1 MKSMKYGV
9 VYTPDSLATFV
20 AELLIDSIKSTN
32 VNVENVLD
40 PACGEGALLMAYKS
54 ITKGDSRFWG
64 IDIDDDVIQKNIT
77 EFELCKSDAI
87 LPRTQKKTKE
97 YWQKRIPKIQAI
109 IANPPWSSEKI
120 YDRGDLRKA
129 GFKLVDGQYDSYVLF
144 IELAY
149 NLLQEG
155 GFFAFIIPDSLF
167 DAQNEELRKFLVYNT
182 QIKVI
187 ARLGEKLFEN
197 INRAATVLVCQKK
210 KPETNSK
217 TTCFRLST
225 DNRKEY
231 LAGKQTLR
239 FFYDKEKHV
248 VMQKRFKDNVSCNF
262 DIDTR
267 EAEESLLE
275 KIRKETVLWDDIF
288 KFGRGVEISK
298 TGEVTICTKCHCAQ
312 GYTKKQYETGKKKCT
327 CCNKETVVNNE
338 TICQVVKEGYKKKYV
353 KMIVGEDVHRYV
365 CSTNH
370 YIKKNVSGINY
381 KEDSLYQSPKLLV
394 RKTGLGIYAAIDYS
408 YEKTSQTVYILKYLD
423 ETNNVPLEY
432 YLAILNS
439 RVVYYYYLKVFGEN
453 EWKSHPY
460 LTKKIIFSLPIRPYV
475 GDCLDEQII
484 EISTKLSRGYSY
496 ELDMKLENLII
507 QKYGLNEEDKGLVIR
522 EMNSLPN
529 LSSVNNMKYEVGA

>member
-20 AELLIDSIKSTN
+20 AGLLIDCIKSTN
-32 VNVENVLD
+32 SSVENVLD

-54 ITKGDSRFWG
+54 VSNCDSRFWG
-64 IDIDDDVIQKNIT
+64 IDIDDDVIQKNIA
-77 EFELCKSDAI
+77 EYEVCKSDAI
-87 LPRTQKKTKE
+87 LPKTQKTTKA
-97 YWQKRIPKIQAI
+97 YWQDRLPQIQAI

-120 YDRGDLRKA
+120 YDRGELRRA

-149 NLLQEG
+149 NLLQDE

-167 DAQNEELRKFLVYNT
+167 DAQNESLRRFLVENT

-197 INRAATVLVCQKK
+197 INRATTVLICQKK
-210 KPETNSK
+210 RPEIDSK

-225 DNRKEY
+225 DNRKKY

-239 FFYDKEKHV
+239 FFYDKEKHE
-248 VMQKRFKDNVSCNF
+248 VMQKRFKGNVSCNF

-267 EAEESLLE
+267 AAEESLLE
-275 KIRKETVLWDDIF
+275 KIRKKTVAWDSIF

-298 TGEVTICTKCHCAQ
+298 TGEVTICKKCHSAQ
-312 GYTKKQYETGKKKCT
+312 GYTKKQYENGKKKCS
-327 CCNKETVVNNE
+327 CCNKETVVNSE
-338 TICQVVKEGYKKKYV
+338 TICQVVSDGYKKNYV

-365 CSTNH
+365 CRPKH
-370 YIKKNVSGINY
+370 YIKNNVNGINY
-381 KEDSLYQSPKLLV
+381 KSDTLYQSPKLLV

-423 ETNNVPLEY
+423 EKNNVPLEY
-432 YLAILNS
+432 YLALLNS
-439 RVVYYYYLKVFGEN
+439 RVVYYFYLKVFGEN

-460 LTKKIIFSLPIRPYV
+460 LTKQIIFSFPIRQYV
-475 GDCLDEQII
+475 GDSLDEQII
-484 EISTKLSRGYSY
+484 EIATRISHDYSY
-496 ELDMKLENLII
+496 DLDMELENLIM
-507 QKYGLNEEDKGLVIR
+507 QKYGLNEEDKRLIIR

>member
-1 MKSMKYGV
+1 MKSKKYGV

-20 AELLIDSIKSTN
+20 AGLLIDSIKSTN

-54 ITKGDSRFWG
+54 VSNCDSRFWG
-64 IDIDDDVIQKNIT
+64 IDIDDDVIQKNIA
-77 EFELCKSDAI
+77 EYEVCKSDAI
-87 LPRTQKKTKE
+87 LPKTRKTTKE
-97 YWQKRIPKIQAI
+97 YWKDRIPKIQAI

-120 YDRGDLRKA
+120 YDRGELRKA

-149 NLLQEG
+149 NLLEEE

-167 DAQNEELRKFLVYNT
+167 DAQNKELRKFLVENT

-197 INRAATVLVCQKK
+197 INRATTVLICQKK
-210 KPETNSK
+210 RPEIDSK

-225 DNRKEY
+225 DNRKKY

-239 FFYDKEKHV
+239 FFYDKEKHE
-248 VMQKRFKDNVSCNF
+248 VMQKRFKGNVLCNF

-267 EAEESLLE
+267 EAEETLLE
-275 KIRKETVLWDDIF
+275 KIRTEMVTWDSVF

-298 TGEVTICTKCHCAQ
+298 TGEVTICTNCHSAQ
-312 GYTKKQYETGKKKCT
+312 GYTKKQYEIGKKKCS
-327 CCNKETVVNNE
+327 CCNKETVVNSK
-338 TICQVVKEGYKKKYV
+338 TVCQVVSDVYKKNYM

-365 CSTNH
+365 CEPKH
-370 YIKKNVSGINY
+370 YIKKNVNGINY
-381 KEDSLYQSPKLLV
+381 KSDTLYQSPKLLV

-423 ETNNVPLEY
+423 DMNKVPLEY
-432 YLAILNS
+432 YLALLNS

-460 LTKKIIFSLPIRPYV
+460 LTKQIIFSLPIRRYV
-475 GDCLDEQII
+475 GDFLDEQII
-484 EISTKLSRGYSY
+484 EMATRISHEYSY
-496 ELDMKLENLII
+496 DLDMELENLIM
-507 QKYGLNEEDKGLVIR
+507 QKYGLNEEDKRLIIK